1 MAITTMIG
9 AKIHRRED
17 PRLVSGHGRYV
28 DDMTRPGMLHM
39 NVVRSPYAHAKIRS
53 IDLAAAKAAPGV
65 QAVYTYAD
73 FKDHIAGGLPVS
85 NSFVAEKKQVP
96 NQFPI
101 AHDEVVYQGE
111 PVAVVLAEERYQA
124 ADAAQLVE
132 VEYDQLPAVMNIE
145 KAMEKGSPTAHIG
158 APDNI
163 GWELTYAPENPDVMK
178 EADVVVKRWK
188 AVDSSP
194 TMTTTTN
201 GSLCGPRA
209 RSRISSDSSLV
220 PPAVWPKARCA

>member
-17 PRLVSGHGRYV
+17 PRLVSGHGRFV

-111 PVAVVLAEERYQA
+111 PV
-124 ADAAQLVE
+124 
-132 VEYDQLPAVMNIE
+132 
-145 KAMEKGSPTAHIG
+145 
-158 APDNI
+158 
-163 GWELTYAPENPDVMK
+163 GWCWRRSGIRRLTQ
-178 EADVVVKRWK
+178 R
-188 AVDSSP
+188 SS
-194 TMTTTTN
+194 
-201 GSLCGPRA
+201 S
-209 RSRISSDSSLV
+209 RSS
-220 PPAVWPKARCA
+220 